1 VHESLLLFFFSFL
14 FVIEK
19 TKVTTVFGLLI
30 VLLVSWRKRKR
41 NQ

>member
-1 VHESLLLFFFSFL
+1 VHESLLLLFFSFL

-19 TKVTTVFGLLI
+19 TKVATVFGLLI